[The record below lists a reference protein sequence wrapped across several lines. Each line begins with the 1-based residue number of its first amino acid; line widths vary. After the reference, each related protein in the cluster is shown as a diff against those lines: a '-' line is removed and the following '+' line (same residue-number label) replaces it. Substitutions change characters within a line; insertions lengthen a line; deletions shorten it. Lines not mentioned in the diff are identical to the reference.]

1 MAKTKDNKK
10 PEKKP
15 DFFEKYG
22 EVGSAMELNLAIEGF
37 LEEND
42 TTSMKEFAA
51 ENGFTEKDVDR
62 WVKKREQD
70 PDAKFC
76 NDLTAA
82 LAKLSMEGKADDE
95 LDKIADFMGEKC
107 EENRDLAR
115 AVRKKGKR
123 LKAAYKKMYDFAR
136 DHKTGSSYMMTDD
149 EGYVI
154 MRDYYLEVAK

>member
-70 PDAKFC
+70 PEAKFC
-76 NDLTAA
+76 RERQMIHLPRSLTSWVRSARRTKT
-82 LAKLSMEGKADDE
+82 LQEPSEKKAKG
-95 LDKIADFMGEKC
+95 
-107 EENRDLAR
+107 
-115 AVRKKGKR
+115 
-123 LKAAYKKMYDFAR
+123 
-136 DHKTGSSYMMTDD
+136 
-149 EGYVI
+149 
-154 MRDYYLEVAK
+154 